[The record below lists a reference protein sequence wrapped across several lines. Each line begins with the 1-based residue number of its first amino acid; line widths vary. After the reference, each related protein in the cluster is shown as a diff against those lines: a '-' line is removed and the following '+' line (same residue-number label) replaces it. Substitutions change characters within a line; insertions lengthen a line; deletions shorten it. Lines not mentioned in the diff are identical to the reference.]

1 MPPRASKTSAKA
13 SADAS
18 STAEQQQE
26 QQQQQQQQQ
35 QQPAAPDPATAA
47 LLQLVQ
53 AMHQQQQQQQELI
66 QQLRTQQAAPPA
78 APTAP
83 VSFAIHSAQEIPK
96 LSAFSREA
104 FLSWS
109 REVEAY
115 RGRCEADGLKP
126 RALRFAFVDTM
137 VSQALSALGKPRGD
151 SRSAHWIGL
160 PEDTVI
166 PGLEQ
171 FFFKDITAGQVLQMY
186 KVMALKPGG
195 TGYPATKAAFDAFA
209 HEVVSLDSALERVG
223 KGALLER
230 KAHCDVVL
238 SVLRNHPILAASVA
252 QFRFEA
258 VGPLFDHIQADLD
271 AIIAFM
277 GRFSHFPHLFHT
289 PTVSGTTKVAIAGA
303 DIPICD
309 HCGKQGHGA
318 DRCWF
323 LHIKKKAGQRYI
335 VISKEERERKL
346 REKGVKPRPRGSSR
360 PPSHSTSPSAPVNA
374 TNYLCG
380 ARGGSGALV
389 KRKQRKQRKQRHK
402 ARQQQQRT
410 QDTGDDTLQHDTV
423 ATATAHAAEEGA
435 AETKQE
441 LEVGWASL
449 VLDGSLPVGAFL
461 DSGSTTHNFISKR
474 VAQTLR
480 GRGVECS
487 PATFRVTGVG
497 AIAAGAATQTIE
509 CVVKRCKGGAVAAS
523 WESFLVF
530 DTGFDVLIGRPA
542 LKEWGWLREWE
553 DVARSEWAL
562 DGELKEALRELREGG
577 RTSRG
582 GKRASVLAVEA
593 SRGEVPELDDGLAA
607 TVWAAARQ
615 REAAGQASAWISKEW
630 RQASE
635 ASLQLR
641 AVPLSAKAVR
651 ANERWLEC
659 YGGRERA
666 ADDAPVVLGVD
677 DAGKRRRQ
685 LKRARARGMTLTQ
698 YLVGAREVE
707 GRQER
712 QAQKAQAARGRW
724 HRLAWRLRRAST
736 GVELPAPRVQQKA
749 AVANLET
756 ISERRV
762 HFLLFQNEQRK
773 AACKGNRFHIPGVGR
788 VRATVLRPAPWSG
801 KRPFKTTQ
809 AAQDFQRSWRRRVV
823 TLLVVEAESAS
834 DPAATKFQEQLA
846 ALKREFGCF
855 DETDIFSPDISVPS
869 KMKAMKLPLLPGVD
883 PHSIRPYA
891 KRFTPPMKE
900 EMRAQVN
907 KMLKYQVCQ
916 RGDGNTVVSNV
927 HLAPKPEKPPT
938 LPGAGAPPPK
948 GGGSS
953 GSGGGRSSLMMNSGR
968 ALLPLFPE
976 NVTIFHSGS
985 GGSSTVDCMPKKE
998 VASRNRFTGPQAGAR
1013 AETAP
1018 AGLALKPPGNSGAP
1032 PPAKKRWR
1040 FCIDYRKVNR
1050 ILIQEQYPLPE
1061 TRECIEYLAGG
1072 EIFGSADLS
1081 AMYWQIELDEDSRY
1095 LTGFQTEDGVYEM
1108 RRVPFGLKSAVAH
1121 AQREFRA
1128 CLRSDPK
1135 LSRVYNYID
1144 DCFWSARGPNKYED
1158 FLEQTRAFFLMCRK
1172 FNIKLSA
1179 EKTVLGGSSIRVL
1192 GHIVDREGVRIDP
1205 ARSAALT
1212 AMPEPTSIKTLEAA
1226 LGAMGYVRSF
1236 VDGFSVLA
1244 APLTGMK
1251 QWAWAQEHRD
1261 AFGALKGA
1269 IARAGTLSNP
1279 DYNAQFFVQA
1289 DTSKTGTGG
1298 TLWQWGKDE
1307 HGARV
1312 KKVISYCSKKFNL
1325 RESRW
1330 KTIEQET
1337 FGLIFALQKFRQFV
1351 QGCPVTLL
1359 TDHRNIKWLN
1369 SNETSSKIIRWAMV
1383 LDEHVYTVEHVP
1395 GKSIPVEDCLSRLS
1409 AVADAPEGPSAEE
1422 WAAMSLRERGLLER
1436 EGIQVSVAR
1445 AERAE
1450 AGKAFT
1456 ARGGDWQ
1463 VRVHRDTP
1471 EREHARVLAYVLA
1484 AARADTAQLMPAEA
1498 RGAEDALQAAEQRA
1512 AQAGEAGAR
1521 AASEQELAAASK
1533 AMLRMARRL
1542 AAAARPIANTNARWR
1557 QARESAA
1564 PASYGGQRGLAA
1576 ERAAQ
1581 EAQRRRGQDVA
1592 ADDPGLLVWSELGA
1606 EQKRAHLEKLH
1617 SFPMG
1622 HGGVGVTVQR
1632 LLRSGKFS
1640 MRRGEVERM
1649 REDAAEFKRGCPACQ
1664 LLQDA
1669 RRGGLTMTSVPARP
1683 FVDLSVDVLTL
1694 SPADEEGHD
1703 AAVVMV
1709 DNFSG
1714 WCELVP
1720 TKSVT
1725 SEIIVRYLVQYF
1737 GRYGAPV
1744 VVRSD
1749 QDSTF
1754 VSKLV
1759 DGFYAATGIQPNRTI
1774 PHHPESNGI
1783 VERCNREVLQLAS
1796 AMTLDE
1802 RVPIDT
1808 LSGWSDVLP
1817 FVQRIINSSVT
1828 RKTGF
1833 SPSQLIFGDAVD
1845 LDRLIFDA
1853 EGDLRRLEAETV
1865 EAPGRPRSKVGE
1877 YVQKL
1882 IDTQEACLRAAMD
1895 HQRERLAKAL
1905 AGRQVTPP
1913 TVVNPGQWVL
1923 VRFPEDQNRDKLV
1936 ARWNGPYRVL
1946 KVDSESVIVVYDT
1959 VRDEVKTVHIDDLVL
1974 FDWSWWPSDTAEE
1987 VKTAHA
1993 ERLAKRG
2000 AGGPRRPL
2008 IVRIL
2013 NMRIKGQ
2020 QAPVPADFARKV
2032 GSRVRPWGDLE
2043 FLVEW
2048 SREGSA
2054 PSWVSFERVSRT
2066 EQLEEF
2072 RRLHP
2077 EWC

>member
-1 MPPRASKTSAKA
+1 MPPKRGTKTS
-13 SADAS
+13 
-18 STAEQQQE
+18 TAAAAAAEPLHLEQPAQQH
-26 QQQQQQQQQ
+26 QQQQQHL
-35 QQPAAPDPATAA
+35 PAPAPDAATAA

-53 AMHQQQQQQQELI
+53 AMQLQHQQQQELI
-66 QQLRTQQAAPPA
+66 QQLRTQQPAPA
-78 APTAP
+78 AASAAP
-83 VSFAIHSAQEIPK
+83 VSFAIHAAQEVPK
-96 LSAFSREA
+96 LAAFTREA
-104 FLSWS
+104 FLTWS
-109 REVEAY
+109 REIDAY
-115 RGRCEADGLKP
+115 KGRCEADGLKP
-126 RALRFAFVDTM
+126 RALRFAFLDTM
-137 VSQALSALGKPRGD
+137 VSQVLSALGKPRGD

-160 PEDTVI
+160 TDGEII

-171 FFFKDITAGQVLQMY
+171 FFFRDITPAQVLQMY
-186 KVMALKPGG
+186 KGMRLILSGP
-195 TGYPATKAAFDAFA
+195 GYPAVKAAFDAFA
-209 HEVVSLDSALERVG
+209 HEVVSLDSALERVQ

-238 SVLRNHPILAASVA
+238 ATLRSNPILAASTA

-258 VGPLFDHIQADLD
+258 AGALFDHVQADLD

-277 GRFSHFPHLFHT
+277 GRFAHFPNLFASTLPSSRT
-289 PTVSGTTKVAIAGA
+289 PEATKVALAGA
-303 DIPICD
+303 AIPECE
-309 HCGKQGHGA
+309 HCGKQGHTM

-323 LHIKKKAGQRYI
+323 LHIKKKPGQRFI

-360 PPSHSTSPSAPVNA
+360 GPSRTASPSSSVNVPQ
-374 TNYLCG
+374 YLLGGAHRGNG
-380 ARGGSGALV
+380 AR
-389 KRKQRKQRKQRHK
+389 KQHK
-402 ARQQQQRT
+402 HTGQRQQQHRQQT
-410 QDTGDDTLQHDTV
+410 AV
-423 ATATAHAAEEGA
+423 AATTSHPEPVAAA
-435 AETKQE
+435 KSTQE
-441 LEVGWASL
+441 LEVGWATL
-449 VLDGSLPVGAFL
+449 VLDGHLPVGAFL
-461 DSGSTTHNFISKR
+461 DSGSVTHNFISKR
-474 VAQTLR
+474 VAKSLR
-480 GRGVECS
+480 ERGVVGT
-487 PATFRVTGVG
+487 PAVFRVTGVG
-497 AIAAGAATQTIE
+497 ALAAGTATETIE
-509 CVVKRCKGGAVAAS
+509 CSVKRCKGGTVAAS

-530 DTGFDVLIGRPA
+530 DTGFDVLIGRAA
-542 LKEWGWLREWE
+542 LMKWGWLREWE
-553 DVARSEWAL
+553 EVQRSEWAL
-562 DGELKEALRELREGG
+562 DEELKTALRELRGDK
-577 RTSRG
+577 RTSQS
-582 GKRASVLAVEA
+582 AVLAVKATVERA
-593 SRGEVPELDDGLAA
+593 PELEPELEDELA
-607 TVWAAARQ
+607 TKVWAAAGQRAGTGRDRAQASKAWQ
-615 REAAGQASAWISKEW
+615 REM
-630 RQASE
+630 E
-635 ASLQLR
+635 ASLQLQ
-641 AVPLSAKAVR
+641 ASPLSAKAVR
-651 ANERWLEC
+651 ANERWSAF
-659 YGGRERA
+659 YGGQERQ
-666 ADDAPVVLGVD
+666 ADDAPVAWAVD

-685 LKRARARGMTLTQ
+685 LKRARARGTTLAQ
-698 YLVGAREVE
+698 YLVGACEAA
-707 GRQER
+707 GRAERRAEQER
-712 QAQKAQAARGRW
+712 AARGRW
-724 HRLAWRLRRAST
+724 HRLAWRLRRAAT
-736 GVELPAPRVQQKA
+736 GVDLPARKSQPA
-749 AVANLET
+749 AAAASLGP

-762 HFLLFQNEQRK
+762 HFLLSHSEQRK
-773 AACKGNRFHIPGVGR
+773 AACKGNRFRVPGVGR
-788 VRATVLRPAPWSG
+788 VRATGLRPAPWSG
-801 KRPFKTTQ
+801 KRPLKSTQ

-823 TLLVVEAESAS
+823 TLLVVEAESTS
-834 DPAATKFQEQLA
+834 DPAAARFQEQLA
-846 ALKREFGCF
+846 ALKREFGFC
-855 DETDIFSPDISVPS
+855 DETDIFSPDISEPS
-869 KMKAMKLPLLPGVD
+869 KMRAMKLPLVPGAD

-927 HLAPKPEKPPT
+927 HLAPKPEKPPS
-938 LPGAGAPPPK
+938 LPGAGAPPP
-948 GGGSS
+948 
-953 GSGGGRSSLMMNSGR
+953 SGGGVGQRQLSSQHSGR
-968 ALLPLFPE
+968 ALLPLLPE
-976 NVTIFHSGS
+976 NVTVSHSGS
-985 GGSSTVDCMPKKE
+985 GRISSEDRLPKKE
-998 VASRNRFTGPQAGAR
+998 ILSRKRVAGPLAGPRNGSSQAGNDQ
-1013 AETAP
+1013 ETSF
-1018 AGLALKPPGNSGAP
+1018 GLAGATGMP
-1032 PPAKKRWR
+1032 PPAKRRWR

-1081 AMYWQIELDEDSRY
+1081 AMYWQIELDEGSRY

-1192 GHIVDREGVRIDP
+1192 GHIVDHEGVRIDP

-1212 AMPEPTSIKTLEAA
+1212 AMPEPTSVKTLEAA

-1251 QWAWAQEHRD
+1251 QWAWEKEHRD
-1261 AFGALKGA
+1261 AFGALKEA
-1269 IARAGTLSNP
+1269 IARAGILSNP

-1307 HGARV
+1307 HGAKV
-1312 KKVISYCSKKFNL
+1312 KKIISYCSKKFNL

-1450 AGKAFT
+1450 AGSVFI
-1456 ARGGDWQ
+1456 ARDGDWR

-1471 EREHARVLAYVLA
+1471 GREHSRVLAYILA
-1484 AARADTAQLMPAEA
+1484 AARADAAQLMPAEA
-1498 RGAEDALQAAEQRA
+1498 RGAEDALLAAEQRA
-1512 AQAGEAGAR
+1512 AQAGEADGR
-1521 AASEQELAAASK
+1521 TASEQELAAASK

-1669 RRGGLTMTSVPARP
+1669 RRGGLTMSAVPARP

-1703 AAVVMV
+1703 AAVVIV

-1725 SEIIVRYLVQYF
+1725 SEIIVRYLVQHF

-1796 AMTLDE
+1796 AMALDE
-1802 RVPIDT
+1802 RVPVDT
-1808 LSGWSDVLP
+1808 LSGWCDVLP

-1853 EGDLRRLEAETV
+1853 AGDLRRLEAEAAET
-1865 EAPGRPRSKVGE
+1865 PGQPRSKVGD
-1877 YVQKL
+1877 YVQRL

-1905 AGRQVTPP
+1905 AGRQVTPA
-1913 TVVNPGQWVL
+1913 TIVNPGQWVL
-1923 VRFPEDQNRDKLV
+1923 VR
-1936 ARWNGPYRVL
+1936 
-1946 KVDSESVIVVYDT
+1946 
-1959 VRDEVKTVHIDDLVL
+1959 
-1974 FDWSWWPSDTAEE
+1974 
-1987 VKTAHA
+1987 
-1993 ERLAKRG
+1993 
-2000 AGGPRRPL
+2000 
-2008 IVRIL
+2008 
-2013 NMRIKGQ
+2013 
-2020 QAPVPADFARKV
+2020 
-2032 GSRVRPWGDLE
+2032 
-2043 FLVEW
+2043 
-2048 SREGSA
+2048 
-2054 PSWVSFERVSRT
+2054 
-2066 EQLEEF
+2066 
-2072 RRLHP
+2072 
-2077 EWC
+2077 

>member
-1 MPPRASKTSAKA
+1 VT
-13 SADAS
+13 
-18 STAEQQQE
+18 
-26 QQQQQQQQQ
+26 
-35 QQPAAPDPATAA
+35 
-47 LLQLVQ
+47 
-53 AMHQQQQQQQELI
+53 
-66 QQLRTQQAAPPA
+66 
-78 APTAP
+78 
-83 VSFAIHSAQEIPK
+83 
-96 LSAFSREA
+96 
-104 FLSWS
+104 
-109 REVEAY
+109 
-115 RGRCEADGLKP
+115 
-126 RALRFAFVDTM
+126 
-137 VSQALSALGKPRGD
+137 
-151 SRSAHWIGL
+151 
-160 PEDTVI
+160 
-166 PGLEQ
+166 
-171 FFFKDITAGQVLQMY
+171 
-186 KVMALKPGG
+186 
-195 TGYPATKAAFDAFA
+195 
-209 HEVVSLDSALERVG
+209 
-223 KGALLER
+223 
-230 KAHCDVVL
+230 
-238 SVLRNHPILAASVA
+238 LA
-252 QFRFEA
+252 
-258 VGPLFDHIQADLD
+258 
-271 AIIAFM
+271 
-277 GRFSHFPHLFHT
+277 
-289 PTVSGTTKVAIAGA
+289 
-303 DIPICD
+303 
-309 HCGKQGHGA
+309 
-318 DRCWF
+318 
-323 LHIKKKAGQRYI
+323 
-335 VISKEERERKL
+335 
-346 REKGVKPRPRGSSR
+346 
-360 PPSHSTSPSAPVNA
+360 
-374 TNYLCG
+374 
-380 ARGGSGALV
+380 
-389 KRKQRKQRKQRHK
+389 
-402 ARQQQQRT
+402 
-410 QDTGDDTLQHDTV
+410 
-423 ATATAHAAEEGA
+423 
-435 AETKQE
+435 
-441 LEVGWASL
+441 
-449 VLDGSLPVGAFL
+449 
-461 DSGSTTHNFISKR
+461 
-474 VAQTLR
+474 
-480 GRGVECS
+480 
-487 PATFRVTGVG
+487 
-497 AIAAGAATQTIE
+497 
-509 CVVKRCKGGAVAAS
+509 
-523 WESFLVF
+523 
-530 DTGFDVLIGRPA
+530 
-542 LKEWGWLREWE
+542 
-553 DVARSEWAL
+553 
-562 DGELKEALRELREGG
+562 
-577 RTSRG
+577 
-582 GKRASVLAVEA
+582 
-593 SRGEVPELDDGLAA
+593 
-607 TVWAAARQ
+607 
-615 REAAGQASAWISKEW
+615 
-630 RQASE
+630 
-635 ASLQLR
+635 
-641 AVPLSAKAVR
+641 
-651 ANERWLEC
+651 
-659 YGGRERA
+659 
-666 ADDAPVVLGVD
+666 
-677 DAGKRRRQ
+677 
-685 LKRARARGMTLTQ
+685 Q

-707 GRQER
+707 SRKEQREQSEQAMRER
-712 QAQKAQAARGRW
+712 WRK
-724 HRLAWRLRRAST
+724 LSWRLRRAAT
-736 GVELPAPRVQQKA
+736 GVALPAPKSRNEA
-749 AVANLET
+749 AAAGLEP
-756 ISERRV
+756 IRERRV
-762 HFLLFQNEQRK
+762 HFLLFHPEQRK
-773 AACKGNRFHIPGVGR
+773 AASKGNRFHIPGVGH
-788 VRATVLRPAPWSG
+788 VRATVSRPTPWGS
-801 KRPFKTTQ
+801 KRPIKTSQ
-809 AAQDFQRSWRRRVV
+809 AAKDFQRSWRRRVV
-823 TLLVVEAESAS
+823 TLLVVGAESTL
-834 DPAATKFQEQLA
+834 DPAAVEFQEQLA
-846 ALKREFGCF
+846 VLKREFGFF
-855 DETDIFSPDISVPS
+855 DETDIFSPDISEPS
-869 KMKAMKLPLLPGVD
+869 KMKAMKLPLAPGAD

-927 HLAPKPEKPPT
+927 HLAPKPEKPPS
-938 LPGAGAPPPK
+938 LPGAGAPPAE
-948 GGGSS
+948 GSS
-953 GSGGGRSSLMMNSGR
+953 VGQRQSSQHSGR
-968 ALLPLFPE
+968 ALLPLLPE
-976 NVTIFHSGS
+976 NVTVSHSGS
-985 GGSSTVDCMPKKE
+985 GKFFSDDRLPSKEILRRKGPAEQLAGPRAGS
-998 VASRNRFTGPQAGAR
+998 ANAGAGR
-1013 AETAP
+1013 A
-1018 AGLALKPPGNSGAP
+1018 PPFKSSGDPSAP

-1081 AMYWQIELDEDSRY
+1081 AMYWQIELDEESRY

-1128 CLRSDPK
+1128 CLRSDPR

-1144 DCFWSARGPNKYED
+1144 DCFWSARGPNKYQD

-1192 GHIVDREGVRIDP
+1192 GHIVDRDGVRIDP

-1236 VDGFSVLA
+1236 VDGFSMMA

-1251 QWAWAQEHRD
+1251 QWTWGKEQRE
-1261 AFGALKGA
+1261 AFGALKQA
-1269 IARAGTLSNP
+1269 ISRAGTLSNP
-1279 DYNAQFFVQA
+1279 DYNAQFFIQA

-1298 TLWQWGKDE
+1298 TLWQWGEDGS
-1307 HGARV
+1307 GARV
-1312 KKVISYCSKKFNL
+1312 KKIISYCSKKFSP

-1409 AVADAPEGPSAEE
+1409 AVADAAEGPSVEE
-1422 WAAMSLRERGLLER
+1422 WAEMSLRERKLLER
-1436 EGIQVSVAR
+1436 DGIQVSVAR
-1445 AERAE
+1445 AARAE
-1450 AGKAFT
+1450 AEKEFT
-1456 ARGGDWQ
+1456 SRRGDWQ
-1463 VRVHRDTP
+1463 VRVHQDMPARG
-1471 EREHARVLAYVLA
+1471 HARVLALILA
-1484 AARADTAQLMPAEA
+1484 AARADTAGCDWLLPVVA
-1498 RGAEDALQAAEQRA
+1498 RGAEDALQAAERRA
-1512 AQAGEAGAR
+1512 ALAGEGGAR

-1533 AMLRMARRL
+1533 AMMRMAKRL

-1564 PASYGGQRGLAA
+1564 PTSYGGQRGLAA

-1606 EQKRAHLEKLH
+1606 EQKRTHLEKLH

-1632 LLRSGKFS
+1632 LLRSGRFS

-1669 RRGGLTMTSVPARP
+1669 RRSGPTMTSVPARP

-1720 TKSVT
+1720 TKSIT
-1725 SEIIVRYLVQYF
+1725 SDSIVRYLVQYF

-1744 VVRSD
+1744 IVRSD

-1783 VERCNREVLQLAS
+1783 VERCNREVLQLVS

-1802 RVPIDT
+1802 RVPVDT

-1817 FVQRIINSSVT
+1817 FVQRVINSSVT

-1845 LDRLIFDA
+1845 LDRLIFDS
-1853 EGDLRRLEAETV
+1853 EGDLRRLESEAG
-1865 EAPGRPRSKVGE
+1865 EAPGRPRSTVGS
-1877 YVQKL
+1877 YVQRL

-1905 AGRQVTPP
+1905 AGRQVTPA
-1913 TVVNPGQWVL
+1913 TIVNPGQWVL

-1959 VRDEVKTVHIDDLVL
+1959 VREEVKTVHIDDLVL

-1987 VKTAHA
+1987 VKVAHA
-1993 ERLAKRG
+1993 ERLARRG
-2000 AGGPRRPL
+2000 AGGARRPL

-2020 QAPVPADFARKV
+2020 QNPVPADFSRKV
-2032 GSRVRPWGDLE
+2032 GGRVRPWGDLE

-2048 SREGSA
+2048 SREGAA
-2054 PSWVSFERVSRT
+2054 PSWVSFERVTRT

-2072 RRLHP
+2072 RRMHP